1 MLDMTEELHTSLLYF
16 YDDFGQQLLLP
27 PFTHVHFF
35 KTELIREFPSVDIPV
50 WLIPLVM
57 FSVQSVELLLGG
69 AFQPHVRQA
78 NVWLNSSQW
87 HVGRSDTS

>member
-1 MLDMTEELHTSLLYF
+1 MPDMTEELHTSLLYF
-16 YDDFGQQLLLP
+16 YDDWSTAALATFYACS
-27 PFTHVHFF
+27 FF

-78 NVWLNSSQW
+78 NVWLNSNQW